1 MRALN
6 YFFDE
11 ALASLWR
18 GYKTAI
24 VAIATIA
31 AALFVL
37 GGFLV
42 LTSNMDRLLARWQE
56 AAEFSVYL
64 RDDSTPGQ
72 LAAIENTLHESHLV
86 GATEEVSKSEAL
98 RRFKRN
104 FGDLSAATEDLPDN
118 PLPAS
123 IEVRLLPNA
132 DPNDVES
139 LAGRT
144 SKLPGVADIRYDR
157 RWIERLIGAER
168 TVRAGGFALAGV
180 LIFAAALTVASVV
193 RFALLARREE
203 IHIMQLVGAP
213 LAYIRGPFVVEGL
226 LQGGLGAL
234 AAVAILWGAFVL
246 IRSRQ
251 GPTVAGVVDVSSIAF
266 LSVPMCVALL
276 AGGMVVGCI
285 GGVIAAQGAREVADP
300 GLS

>member
-18 GYKTAI
+18 GYKTGILA
-24 VAIATIA
+24 VATIA

-42 LTSNMDRLLARWQE
+42 VTSNMARLLARWQQ

-64 RDDSTPGQ
+64 RDEVAPADR
-72 LAAIENTLHESHLV
+72 AAIERVLRESPLV
-86 GATEEVSKSEAL
+86 GAVETVSKGEAL
-98 RRFKRN
+98 ARFKRN
-104 FGDLSAATEDLPDN
+104 FSDLASAADDLPDN

-123 IEVRLLPNA
+123 IEVQLVPTANPA
-132 DPNDVES
+132 DVEA
-139 LAGRT
+139 LAARAA
-144 SKLPGVADIRYDR
+144 KLGGVADVRYDQ
-157 RWIERLIGAER
+157 RWIQRLLNAVR
-168 TVRAGGFALAGV
+168 LVRAGGFVLAAV

-193 RFALLARREE
+193 RLALVARREE

-226 LQGGLGAL
+226 IQGGVGAL
-234 AAVAILWGAFVL
+234 LAVAMLWGMFAWL
-246 IRSRQ
+246 RAR
-251 GPTVAGVVDVSSIAF
+251 PMTAMAGAIDQSSIAF
-266 LSVPMCVALL
+266 LSFPACLALL
-276 AGGMVVGCI
+276 AGGMAVGCL
-285 GGVIAAQGAREVADP
+285 GGLIAARNTREIAD
-300 GLS
+300 

>member
-18 GYKTAI
+18 GYKTAV

-276 AGGMVVGCI
+276 AGGMAVGCI
-285 GGVIAAQGAREVADP
+285 GGVIAAQGAREAADP
-300 GLS
+300 GPS

>member
-1 MRALN
+1 MRALS

-104 FGDLSAATEDLPDN
+104 FGDLSGATEDLPDN

-139 LAGRT
+139 LAGRA
-144 SKLPGVADIRYDR
+144 SKLPGVADVRYDR

-168 TVRAGGFALAGV
+168 MVRAGGFALAAV

-234 AAVAILWGAFVL
+234 AALAILWGAFVL

-251 GPTVAGVVDVSSIAF
+251 GPAIAGVVDVSSIAF
-266 LSVPMCVALL
+266 LSAPMCVALL